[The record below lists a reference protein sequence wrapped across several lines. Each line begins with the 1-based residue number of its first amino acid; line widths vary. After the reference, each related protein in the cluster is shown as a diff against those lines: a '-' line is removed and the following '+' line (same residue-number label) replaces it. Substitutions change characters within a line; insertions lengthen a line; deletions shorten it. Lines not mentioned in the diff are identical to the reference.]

1 MPRLPA
7 MEGDVKHDTPVGEL
21 RLGVKV
27 DKLKNHT
34 SVKVTIEVCRLQLA
48 ARVVPAALC
57 IAATDELVT
66 SNLENVCEIRPQRDL
81 ELNVHRAF
89 GIADQVQIFVDAVGD
104 AAANTQPDLLGGKVA
119 QVGRQGCNRL

>member
-1 MPRLPA
+1 MFGVVAPQAETGCRPCAASVVKVVAGARVPRLPA

-34 SVKVTIEVCRLQLA
+34 SVKVTIEVCSLQLA

-57 IAATDELVT
+57 IAATDELVI
-66 SNLENVCEIRPQRDL
+66 SNLENCCEIRPQRDL
-81 ELNVHRAF
+81 
-89 GIADQVQIFVDAVGD
+89 
-104 AAANTQPDLLGGKVA
+104 
-119 QVGRQGCNRL
+119 